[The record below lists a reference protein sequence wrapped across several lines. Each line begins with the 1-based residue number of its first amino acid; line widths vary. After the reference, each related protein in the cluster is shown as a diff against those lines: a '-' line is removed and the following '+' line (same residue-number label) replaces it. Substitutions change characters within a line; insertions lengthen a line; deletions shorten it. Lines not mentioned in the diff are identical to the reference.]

1 MTAVI
6 EVIEASISFGRHAV
20 LDSVSIT
27 VGRGEIVGVVGPNG
41 AGKTTLL
48 KVAMGALRPSAGRV
62 LLNGANAFRLSAAE
76 RARVVAHVPQNPN
89 VPEGFTALEVVLMG
103 RTPHLGFL
111 RWEGAQDLK
120 LAMAAM
126 EATGTDG
133 LADRWLGSLSGGEA
147 QRVFV
152 ARALAQEP
160 VVLALDEPTTH
171 LDLGYQISVMDSV
184 ARARRER
191 WIGVLVAM
199 HDVTLA
205 AQYCDRVLMLASG
218 RIRAEGTP
226 HEVLRPE
233 LLSTVFDASVTVI
246 PHPVSGMPVAL
257 ASRRRVNGRGGPPAT
272 P

>member
-1 MTAVI
+1 MTPVI
-6 EVIEASISFGRHAV
+6 EVIGASFSFGREPV
-20 LDSVSIT
+20 LDGVSLR
-27 VGRGEIVGVVGPNG
+27 VDRGEIVGIVGPNG

-48 KVAMGALRPSAGRV
+48 RVATGALRPEAGSV
-62 LLNGANAFRLSAAE
+62 LLNGTNALRRSAAA
-76 RARVVAHVPQNPN
+76 RARVVARVSQNPT
-89 VPEGFTALEVVLMG
+89 VPDGYTALEVVLMG
-103 RTPHLGFL
+103 RTPHLGL
-111 RWEGAQDLK
+111 LQWEGERDLE

-133 LADRWLGSLSGGEA
+133 FADRRLDSLSGGEA

-160 VVLALDEPTTH
+160 AALALDEPTTH

-191 WIGVLVAM
+191 RIGVLVAM

-205 AQYCDRVLMLASG
+205 SQYCDRVLVLASG
-218 RIRAEGTP
+218 RIQAEGTP
-226 HEVLRPE
+226 RDVLRPE

-246 PHPVSGMPVAL
+246 PHPVSGTPVAL
-257 ASRRRVNGRGGPPAT
+257 ATRRRENGRAGPAT
-272 P
+272 TP